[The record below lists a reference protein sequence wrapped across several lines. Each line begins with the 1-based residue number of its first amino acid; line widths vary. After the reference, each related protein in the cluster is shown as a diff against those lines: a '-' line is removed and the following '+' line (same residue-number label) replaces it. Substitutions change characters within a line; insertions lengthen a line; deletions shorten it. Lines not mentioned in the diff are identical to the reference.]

1 MKGYLKRKWFVLL
14 LVFTGGINM
23 EDTLEGE

>member
-1 MKGYLKRKWFVLL
+1 MKDYLKRKWFVLL
-14 LVFTGGINM
+14 LVFTGGIDM